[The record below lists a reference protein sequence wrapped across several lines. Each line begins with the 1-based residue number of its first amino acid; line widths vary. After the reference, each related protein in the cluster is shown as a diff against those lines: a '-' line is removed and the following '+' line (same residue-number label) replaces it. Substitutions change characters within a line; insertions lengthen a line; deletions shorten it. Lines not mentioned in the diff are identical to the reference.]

1 MLEKIKMFP
10 LMVYLTVT
18 NYINDLKNDERGSSP
33 VVDTILLVLVAVLA
47 VVLVWGWLSGWLQ
60 DLFSQITGEAGKIK

>member
-60 DLFSQITGEAGKIK
+60 DLFNQITGEAGKIK

>member
-60 DLFSQITGEAGKIK
+60 DLFGQITGEAGKIK

>member
-10 LMVYLTVT
+10 LMAYLAVH
-18 NYINDLKNDERGSSP
+18 NFVEDLKKEEKGSSP

-47 VVLVWGWLSGWLQ
+47 VGLVWGWLSGWL
-60 DLFSQITGEAGKIK
+60 GEVWDRIVGADTIGK